1 MARVLLRGGRLVDP
15 ASGRDGKADVLVED
29 SLVAEVGERLSEGS
43 AETIDCEGLVVA
55 PGLVDLHTH
64 LREPGREDVETVE
77 TGSRAAALGGYTAV
91 CPMPNTDPVADTAAV
106 ILEVRNLGDKAGM
119 VDVHPAAA
127 ITRGLEGETLVEIG
141 ELAELGVKLFTDDG
155 ECVQSARV
163 MRLALD
169 YARAFD
175 VVISQHSQD
184 ADLSEGWQ
192 MHEGHYSALLGLRGS
207 PAEAESVIVARDL
220 QLAGLTGGRLHVTH
234 VSAARSVELLA
245 EARERGVRISA
256 DVTPHHLTFADEDL
270 QDYDTNLRV
279 NPPLR
284 SSEDREALRG
294 ALRDGVLDA
303 VATDHAPHAVEE
315 KEVEFDQA
323 RPGTIG
329 LETALAGVLSALGP
343 GPDLSMV
350 VERMSTAP
358 ARILGLE
365 EHGGPIAPGRDAN
378 LTVFD
383 PDAEVTVKEP
393 FGSRGRNSAF
403 LGRSLQGGVIHTMLR
418 GTLTVREGEATR

>member
-1 MARVLLRGGRLVDP
+1 VTRVLLRGGRLVDP
-15 ASGRDGKADVLVED
+15 AGGHDGTADVLVED
-29 SLVAEVGERLSEGS
+29 SLVAEVGDRLSAPGADS
-43 AETIDCEGLVVA
+43 IDCGGLVIA
-55 PGLVDLHTH
+55 PGLVDLHAH

-77 TGSRAAALGGYTAV
+77 TASRAAALGGYTAV
-91 CPMPNTDPVADTAAV
+91 CAMPNTDPVADTAAV
-106 ILEVRNLGDKAGM
+106 ILEVRNLGDKAGL

-184 ADLSEGWQ
+184 AALSEGWQ

-207 PAEAESVIVARDL
+207 PGEAESVIAARDI

-245 EARERGVRISA
+245 EAVERGVRVSA

-270 QDYDTNLRV
+270 QGYDTNLRV

-284 SSEDREALRG
+284 SSEDREALRAG
-294 ALRDGVLDA
+294 LRDGVLDA
-303 VATDHAPHAVEE
+303 VATDHAPHAVED

-323 RPGTIG
+323 RPGTVG
-329 LETALAGVLSALGP
+329 LETSLAAVLSAIGP
-343 GPDLSMV
+343 EPDLSMV
-350 VERMSTAP
+350 VERMSTTP
-358 ARILGLE
+358 ARILGLD
-365 EHGGPIAPGRDAN
+365 EHGGPITPGREAN
-378 LTVFD
+378 LVVFD
-383 PDAEVTVKEP
+383 PDAEWTVAEP
-393 FGSRGRNSAF
+393 RGSLGRNSAF
-403 LGRSLQGGVIHTMLR
+403 LGRELRGRVVHTLLR
-418 GTLTVREGEATR
+418 GTFTVRDGEPTR